1 MYFRRK
7 RVQRKFLLLEM
18 MEKRKNLLFLSFNLK
33 YLCSY
38 TFLFKGQENLYI
50 DARLMQLLRMC
61 NTIFADPK
69 NQRQMD
75 TRPPYHTAATYS
87 VTPLGA
93 RCGLIQ
99 WVEGS
104 TPLFQLYW
112 KWRVRR
118 VRIF

>member
-1 MYFRRK
+1 
-7 RVQRKFLLLEM
+7 M

-61 NTIFADPK
+61 NTIFSDPK